1 MRLSPWGRV
10 VAISALLI
18 VGGLLALV
26 FAGLASRERR
36 LVSYP
41 VKGALQGLT
50 FDLGDGDIT
59 IVGGGRR
66 DDVQIGR
73 TERYAFGRSP
83 RTARE
88 VKAGVFGVISR
99 CPTSLLSPCTVAYR
113 VVVPDNVAIA
123 VRTTKGNVV
132 LRGYRGSAKVATT
145 SGGID
150 IAGYCGNSLDA
161 RAGAGAIALDASCA
175 PPQLTLRTG
184 SGDVHA
190 DTTGDA
196 VTAESGSGDV
206 DVRAPRAR
214 GLRLRSGSGDVSAR
228 VGDVPYTVRVDT
240 GSGDEHVT
248 VPTDP
253 RAPRSIDARTGS
265 GDVRLSP
272 VS

>member
-18 VGGLLALV
+18 VGGVLALV
-26 FAGLASRERR
+26 LAGLASRERR

-66 DDVQIGR
+66 DDVQVGR

-83 RTARE
+83 RTARD
-88 VKAGVFGVISR
+88 VRAGVFGVTSR
-99 CPTSLLSPCTVAYR
+99 CPTSLLAPCTVDYR
-113 VVVPDNVAIA
+113 VVVPDNVAVN
-123 VRTTKGNVV
+123 VRTTRGNVA

-145 SGGID
+145 SGTID

-161 RAGAGAIALDASCA
+161 RAEAGAIALSANCA

-184 SGDVHA
+184 SGDVRA
-190 DTTGDA
+190 ILPAGRYDID
-196 VTAESGSGDV
+196 AES
-206 DVRAPRAR
+206 A
-214 GLRLRSGSGDVSAR
+214 
-228 VGDVPYTVRVDT
+228 
-240 GSGDEHVT
+240 SGDEHVRGIT
-248 VPTDP
+248 ARDD
-253 RAPRSIDARTGS
+253 APYVVQVLSAS
-265 GDVRLSP
+265 GDVVVQGRTP
-272 VS
+272 